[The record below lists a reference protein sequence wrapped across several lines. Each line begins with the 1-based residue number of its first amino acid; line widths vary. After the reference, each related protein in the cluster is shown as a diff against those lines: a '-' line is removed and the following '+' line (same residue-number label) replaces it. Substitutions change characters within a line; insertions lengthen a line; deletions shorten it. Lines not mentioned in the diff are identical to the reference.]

1 MNSLIPTIEPL
12 PGPAMWARVLFETPH
27 AAAGAI
33 LAIGLMMMI
42 VWIRRGLA
50 GRAAAS
56 AGAGAAIA
64 GALMIVA
71 TLVTTEHEKILAL
84 TATLVAS
91 ATSGDTGSVG
101 EIIAEDARLFAEG
114 APTLRVERA
123 AIIAAVRSLDERV
136 RVREAS
142 VTRRTASVDGPNA
155 GRSRVVVRTNF
166 AGGGLNFT
174 SWEIG
179 WRLEPDGAWRATRIE
194 ALSVNGRSP
203 GGAFIGELSRF

>member
-12 PGPAMWARVLFETPH
+12 PRPALWARVLFETPL

-50 GRAAAS
+50 GRAAIS
-56 AGAGAAIA
+56 AGAGVALAGTLVLVAA
-64 GALMIVA
+64 M
-71 TLVTTEHEKILAL
+71 VTTEHERIVNATLAL
-84 TATLVAS
+84 VES
-91 ATSGDTGSVG
+91 ATTGDTGAVG
-101 EIIAEDARLFAEG
+101 GILADDVKLFAEG
-114 APTLRVERA
+114 APTLSVDRA
-123 AIIAAVRSLDERV
+123 AIIAAVRTLEERV
-136 RVREAS
+136 RVRDSS
-142 VTRRTASVDGPNA
+142 VTRRTASVDGPNS

-179 WRLEPDGAWRATRIE
+179 WRLEPDGVWRATRLE

-203 GGAFIGELSRF
+203 GGAFLGELSRF